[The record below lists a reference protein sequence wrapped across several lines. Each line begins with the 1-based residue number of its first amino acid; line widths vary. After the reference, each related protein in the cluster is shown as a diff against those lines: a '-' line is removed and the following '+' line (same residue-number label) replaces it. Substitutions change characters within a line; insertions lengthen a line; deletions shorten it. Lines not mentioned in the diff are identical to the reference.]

1 MTTRELRQKLFEIED
16 QQMTVEELRHILFEV
31 KDQDA
36 ELESDDLWRITR
48 R

>member
-1 MTTRELRQKLFEIED
+1 MTARELRQKLFEIED
-16 QQMTVEELRHILFEV
+16 QQMTVEELRHILFDV

-36 ELESDDLWRITR
+36 ELKQDDLWRITR

>member
-36 ELESDDLWRITR
+36 ELKQDELWKITR